1 MSFQSLEQ
9 ICTAAKECPE
19 GFYQAVLREDQK
31 DRQVTEEA
39 SREQMRQMYAA
50 MKSADAA
57 YDGNLFSASGFV
69 GCDGEKM
76 ERFLD
81 EGKGLCGD
89 YIGRVIMRALKMGEC
104 NACMRR
110 IVAAPTAG
118 SCGVLPAVL
127 LTYEELNRETE
138 ERMIEAL
145 YVAAGIGQVIA
156 ERASISGAEGG
167 CQAEIGSASAKAAGA
182 LAYLQGGS
190 PQAVIHAAAMA
201 LKNLLGLVCDPVA
214 GLVEVPCVKRNV
226 IGAVNAAAASEMA
239 AAGITSVIPPDEVI
253 DAMQAIGRK
262 MDTSLRETGEGGL
275 AVTPTARKLTEKL
288 KNM

>member
-156 ERASISGAEGG
+156 ERASISEAEGG
-167 CQAEIGSASAKAAGA
+167 CQAEIGSASAMAAGA

>member
-167 CQAEIGSASAKAAGA
+167 CQAEIGSASTMAAGA

-262 MDTSLRETGEGGL
+262 IDTSLRETGEGGL

>member
-19 GFYQAVLREDQK
+19 GFYQAVLREDLK

-167 CQAEIGSASAKAAGA
+167 CQAEIGSASAMAAGA

-262 MDTSLRETGEGGL
+262 IDTSLRETGEGGL